1 MTHSL
6 TIAHSPDSD
15 DIFMA
20 YGLACGAITVPDIS
34 FSFVRDDIEILNQQA
49 LSGTYPITAIS
60 FGAYPYIQDRY
71 TLTTVGASM
80 GESTYGPVVIGRKTC
95 GARPLEHAVIA
106 IPGRYTSA
114 ALLLTLALPN
124 AKTITMPF
132 REILPAVIA
141 GRVDAGLLIHE
152 SQMQF
157 EDAGCQIVLDLPRW
171 WTERFHL
178 PVPLGTNAIRRDLDP
193 ALQETLV
200 TALRDSIRYALEHRT
215 EALQHT
221 QIQQG
226 DQLPISFLDQYVQRY
241 VNQRTLSIGIEER
254 TAVQTLYDAAYEVG
268 ALTAPI
274 RAEWV

>member
-20 YGLACGAITVPDIS
+20 YGLACGAVTVPDVS
-34 FSFVRDDIEILNQQA
+34 FEFVRDDIEVLNQRA
-49 LSGTYPITAIS
+49 LEGIYPVTAIS
-60 FGAYPYIQDRY
+60 FGAYPHIQNHY
-71 TLTTVGASM
+71 KLMTVGASM
-80 GESTYGPVVIGRKTC
+80 GESNYGPVVVGKKALGT
-95 GARPLEHAVIA
+95 IA
-106 IPGRYTSA
+106 IPGHYTSA
-114 ALLLTLALPN
+114 ALLLKLALPN
-124 AKTITMPF
+124 AKTVVMPF

-157 EDAGCQIVLDLPRW
+157 ETAGCHILLDLPRW

-200 TALRDSIRYALEHRT
+200 AALRDSIRYALEHRAD
-215 EALQHT
+215 ALHYT
-221 QIQQG
+221 QTQQG
-226 DQLPISFLDQYVQRY
+226 DSLPISFLDQYVKRY
-241 VNQRTLSIGIEER
+241 VNQRTLVIGNEER
-254 TAVQTLYDAAYEVG
+254 AAVQTLFDAAFEAG
-268 ALTAPI
+268 AIPAPLTA
-274 RAEWV
+274 EWI

>member
-20 YGLACGAITVPDIS
+20 YGLACGAVTVPDVS
-34 FSFVRDDIEILNQQA
+34 FSFVRDDIEVLNQQA
-49 LSGTYPITAIS
+49 LSGIYPITAIS

-71 TLTTVGASM
+71 KLTTVGASM
-80 GESTYGPVVIGRKTC
+80 GESDYGPVVIGRNAPD
-95 GARPLEHAVIA
+95 ARPLEQAVIA
-106 IPGRYTSA
+106 IPGQYTSA
-114 ALLLTLALPN
+114 ALLLKLALPT
-124 AKTITMPF
+124 AKTVIMPF
-132 REILPAVIA
+132 REILPAVLA

-157 EDAGCQIVLDLPRW
+157 EGAGCQILLDLPRW

-200 TALRDSIRYALEHRT
+200 AALRDSIRYALAHRS
-215 EALQHT
+215 EALLYT
-221 QIQQG
+221 QAQQG

-241 VNQRTLSIGIEER
+241 VNQRTLSIGTEER
-254 TAVQTLYDAAYEVG
+254 AAVQALYDAAYEVG
-268 ALTAPI
+268 ALAAPI

>member
-20 YGLACGAITVPDIS
+20 YGLACGAISVPDVS
-34 FSFVRDDIEILNQQA
+34 FDFVRDDIEVLNQRA
-49 LSGTYPITAIS
+49 LKGIYPVTAIS

-71 TLTTVGASM
+71 KLMTVGASM
-80 GESTYGPVVIGRKTC
+80 GESDYGPVVV
-95 GARPLEHAVIA
+95 ARTNVSAQQLGQATIA
-106 IPGRYTSA
+106 IPGQYTSA
-114 ALLLTLALPN
+114 ALLLKLALPN
-124 AKTITMPF
+124 AKTVILPF

-157 EDAGCQIVLDLPRW
+157 AAAGCQILLDLPRW

-200 TALRDSIRYALEHRT
+200 ATLRDSIRYALDHRAA
-215 EALQHT
+215 ALQHT
-221 QIQQG
+221 QAQQG
-226 DQLPISFLDQYVQRY
+226 DALPISFLDQYVQRY
-241 VNQRTLSIGIEER
+241 VNQRTLSIGTEER
-254 TAVQTLYDAAYEVG
+254 AAVQALYDAAYEVG